1 MDNPW
6 KLSIFIFFG
15 KFVFIFIWAL
25 SHIRRWLKMI
35 LNHPKI
41 QCWSLKLTCWVHLVP
56 DISNEILNIEF
67 PLNFH
72 TFHPFIN
79 NLILCC
85 RSHVVSQSYLSKK
98 VSQSQSMLGKFVESL
113 VFSAR
118 LWYAVVLKAS
128 ICCIVIKLSY
138 LDETFWCLTFYLIGW
153 SGFRVL
159 LVISSF
165 GKKFSGMTNEEI
177 LGSEH
182 VIH

>member
-1 MDNPW
+1 
-6 KLSIFIFFG
+6 
-15 KFVFIFIWAL
+15 
-25 SHIRRWLKMI
+25 
-35 LNHPKI
+35 
-41 QCWSLKLTCWVHLVP
+41 
-56 DISNEILNIEF
+56 
-67 PLNFH
+67 
-72 TFHPFIN
+72 
-79 NLILCC
+79 
-85 RSHVVSQSYLSKK
+85 
-98 VSQSQSMLGKFVESL
+98 MLRKFVESL